1 MRKELLKGLSDE
13 QIARVKAC
21 KNNEELLKLAKAEGI
36 ELTNEQL
43 EAING
48 GGVCSVVSDVGDKIN
63 PNDCPKCGKNG
74 PEKDGYKRTCK
85 KCGYVWYTDDNYCPH

>member
-21 KNNEELLKLAKAEGI
+21 KNNEELLKLAQAEGI

-43 EAING
+43 
-48 GGVCSVVSDVGDKIN
+48 
-63 PNDCPKCGKNG
+63 
-74 PEKDGYKRTCK
+74 
-85 KCGYVWYTDDNYCPH
+85 